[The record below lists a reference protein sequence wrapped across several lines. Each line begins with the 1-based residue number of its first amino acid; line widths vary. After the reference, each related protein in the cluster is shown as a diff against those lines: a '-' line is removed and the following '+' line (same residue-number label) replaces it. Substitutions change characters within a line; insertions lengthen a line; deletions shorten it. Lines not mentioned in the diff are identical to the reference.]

1 METVDDSEVVAYM
14 GETAPEYYQ
23 GWVHVYRDVVGRS
36 SLLIQ
41 VCCRVRKMFYHAI
54 GDCHWT
60 YYDHSNFL
68 CFGQLKD

>member
-1 METVDDSEVVAYM
+1 MEVIDGTEVTAYM

-23 GWVHVYRDVVGRS
+23 GSVAGWTILRQIVTLFFRE
-36 SLLIQ
+36 
-41 VCCRVRKMFYHAI
+41 RKMFYHAV

-68 CFGQLKD
+68 CFGEIE

>member
-1 METVDDSEVVAYM
+1 METRDYSEVVAYM
-14 GETAPEYYQ
+14 GETAPDYYQ

-41 VCCRVRKMFYHAI
+41 VFFRARNHAI